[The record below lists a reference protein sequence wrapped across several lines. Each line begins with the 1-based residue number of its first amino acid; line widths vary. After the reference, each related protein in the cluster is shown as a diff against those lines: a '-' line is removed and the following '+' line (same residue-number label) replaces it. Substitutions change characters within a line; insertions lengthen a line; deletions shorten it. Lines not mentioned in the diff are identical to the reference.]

1 VRVRKEVSSPACG
14 LTCVSGVL
22 GGRADAVVRRVCL
35 VCRVWYTSRRR
46 ARGICARLRA
56 ALLKG
61 EEAAAPI
68 VEELIENL
76 DVRPAEP

>member
-1 VRVRKEVSSPACG
+1 MAIR
-14 LTCVSGVL
+14 
-22 GGRADAVVRRVCL
+22 
-35 VCRVWYTSRRR
+35 
-46 ARGICARLRA
+46 ARLRA